1 MSPFD
6 DKVRCPMRLRTAT
19 DIGAAI
25 RHHRRSLGLDQAT
38 LAKKV
43 GVSRQWIVE
52 MERGKPRA
60 ALRLVLR
67 TLEVLGIVLR
77 TAETTPAATSTPLPT
92 AAVDLDAL
100 LEEHR
105 KPKERRS

>member
-1 MSPFD
+1 
-6 DKVRCPMRLRTAT
+6 MRLRTAT

-25 RHHRRSLGLDQAT
+25 RHRRRSLGLDQAT

-77 TAETTPAATSTPLPT
+77 TADPTTAAPRAALPAA
-92 AAVDLDAL
+92 AAVDLDAVL
-100 LEEHR
+100 DAHR
-105 KPKERRS
+105 KPRGRRS

>member
-1 MSPFD
+1 
-6 DKVRCPMRLRTAT
+6 MRLRTAT

-25 RHHRRSLGLDQAT
+25 RHQRRSLGLDQAT

-67 TLEVLGIVLR
+67 TLEALGIELR
-77 TAETTPAATSTPLPT
+77 TGDAAPAGTTAPLPT
-92 AAVDLDAL
+92 SAVDLDAL
-100 LEEHR
+100 LEAHR
-105 KPKERRS
+105 KPGGRRP

>member
-1 MSPFD
+1 
-6 DKVRCPMRLRTAT
+6 MRLRTAT

-25 RHHRRSLGLDQAT
+25 RHQRRTLGLDQAA
-38 LAKKV
+38 LARKV
-43 GVSRQWIVE
+43 GVGRQWIVE

-67 TLEVLGIVLR
+67 TLEVLGIELR
-77 TAETTPAATSTPLPT
+77 TGGTTPAGTPAPLPA

-100 LEEHR
+100 LEAHR
-105 KPKERRS
+105 KPKGGR

>member
-1 MSPFD
+1 
-6 DKVRCPMRLRTAT
+6 MRLRTAA

-25 RHHRRSLGLDQAT
+25 RHKRRTLGLDQAS
-38 LAKKV
+38 LAKQV

-67 TLEVLGIVLR
+67 TLETLGIVLKIGDAR
-77 TAETTPAATSTPLPT
+77 VAPSGTPIPG

-100 LEEHR
+100 LEAHR
-105 KPKERRS
+105 TPRGRRPKERRP

>member
-1 MSPFD
+1 
-6 DKVRCPMRLRTAT
+6 MRLRTAA

-25 RHHRRSLGLDQAT
+25 RHRRRSLGLDQAT

-67 TLEVLGIVLR
+67 TLEALGIELR
-77 TAETTPAATSTPLPT
+77 TGDATPAGTAPPLPT
-92 AAVDLDAL
+92 SSVDLDAL
-100 LEEHR
+100 LEAHR
-105 KPKERRS
+105 KPGGQRS